1 MSVSAAR
8 AITFLPVRV
17 EPVNITM
24 STSSIRAAPVSPPP
38 VATSRTSSGSPHSR
52 SAPAISCDV
61 SGVTSDGL
69 STTALPA
76 ASAGMQ
82 SPNEFVSG

>member
-1 MSVSAAR
+1 MPS
-8 AITFLPVRV
+8 
-17 EPVNITM
+17 
-24 STSSIRAAPVSPPP
+24 
-38 VATSRTSSGSPHSR
+38 
-52 SAPAISCDV
+52 AISSDV

-82 SPNEFVSG
+82 SPKEFVSG

>member
-1 MSVSAAR
+1 MIR
-8 AITFLPVRV
+8 LPVRV
-17 EPVNITM
+17 EPVNMIM
-24 STSSIRAAPVSPPP
+24 SASSTSAAPVSPPP
-38 VATSRTSSGSPHSR
+38 VATSRTSSGSPHAR
-52 SAPAISCDV
+52 MPSASSCEV

>member
-1 MSVSAAR
+1 M
-8 AITFLPVRV
+8 

-24 STSSIRAAPVSPPP
+24 STSSTSAEPVVPSP
-38 VATSRTSSGSPHSR
+38 VATSSTSSGSPHSR
-52 SAPAISCDV
+52 IAPAISCDV
-61 SGVTSDGL
+61 SGVTSEGL

>member
-1 MSVSAAR
+1 M
-8 AITFLPVRV
+8 IFFPVGV
-17 EPVNITM
+17 EPVNMTM
-24 STSSIRAAPVSPPP
+24 STSSTRAAPVPPSP
-38 VATSRTSSGSPHSR
+38 VATAKTCSGSPHSR
-52 SAPAISCDV
+52 IAVSISCDV
-61 SGVTSDGL
+61 SGVISDGL

>member
-1 MSVSAAR
+1 MRLWAAR
-8 AITFLPVRV
+8 AITFLPVAA

-24 STSSIRAAPVSPPP
+24 STSSTSAAPVSPRP
-38 VATSRTSSGSPHSR
+38 VATWKTCSGMPHSA
-52 SAPAISCDV
+52 SISAISSEV
-61 SGVTSDGL
+61 SGVTSDGF

-82 SPNEFVSG
+82 SPNELLSG